1 MSEAPTRPRAES
13 LGRSAARGGV
23 VTLAGQG
30 VRALVQVASIVV
42 LARLVSP
49 ADYGYVAMVGAIVGA
64 ASILQDFGL
73 SRAAVQA
80 PTITPGQRDN
90 LFWLNLGCGAAAG
103 VIVLAGAPVVAAL
116 YGEPLLVDI
125 TRWLAVTFLLGGV
138 AAQFRASLMRDLR
151 FTAIA
156 LVDVLAPVLGLLVAI
171 GVALLDGSYWA
182 LVAQQVVA
190 AATICVGSVILARWL
205 PGLPRRRESV
215 RPFVSYGVHQL
226 GAQLL
231 TYVSMNADAVV
242 VGARFGAAPAG
253 LYDRA
258 FRMMMLPVRQ
268 LQFPITRVAMPVLS
282 RLQDDAENFGRFVVR
297 GQTILLNLLAP
308 VMMLG
313 AAVAGPVVEVV
324 LGSRWLEM
332 APLFAVLALGG
343 VFQAASFTSGWVFQ
357 ATGTMRA
364 QFRFALW
371 SRPLV
376 VVAVV
381 VGSIWGVMGVAVAYG
396 VASALLWPISLWLA
410 GRATDLAARPWLVSA
425 CRTLLAHGIAAL
437 CAAAVV
443 HFVDPG
449 APWVA
454 IGVALAVAAVV
465 LALEALIWP
474 AFRRDVRDVA
484 STRALLRRQ

>member
-1 MSEAPTRPRAES
+1 MSEAPTRRRAEA
-13 LGRSAARGGV
+13 LGRSAARGGI

-30 VRALVQVASIVV
+30 IRALVQVASIVV
-42 LARLVSP
+42 LARLLSP
-49 ADYGYVAMVGAIVGA
+49 DDYGYVAMVGAIVGA

-80 PTITPGQRDN
+80 PTITRGQRDN
-90 LFWLNLGCGAAAG
+90 LFWLNLGCGVVASA
-103 VIVLAGAPVVAAL
+103 VVLAGAPVVATL
-116 YGEPLLVDI
+116 YGEPLLEDI
-125 TRWLAVTFLLGGV
+125 TRWLAIPFLLGGI

-156 LVDVLAPVLGLLVAI
+156 TIDVVAPTLGLLVAI
-171 GVALLDGSYWA
+171 IVAFYDGSYWA
-182 LVAQQVVA
+182 LVAQQIVA
-190 AATICVGSVILARWL
+190 ATTICAGSVILARWL

-231 TYVSMNADAVV
+231 TYASMNADAVV
-242 VGARFGAAPAG
+242 IGARFGAGSAG
-253 LYDRA
+253 MYDRA

-268 LQFPITRVAMPVLS
+268 LQFPVTRVAMPVLS

-308 VMMLG
+308 VMMLA
-313 AAVAGPVVEVV
+313 AAVAGPVVEIA

-343 VFQAASFTSGWVFQ
+343 VFQAASFTSGWVFM
-357 ATGTMRA
+357 ATGEMRS
-364 QFRFALW
+364 QLRFALW

-381 VGSIWGVMGVAVAYG
+381 LGSVWGVMGVAAAYG
-396 VASALLWPISLWLA
+396 IASALLWPISLWWAARAA
-410 GRATDLAARPWLVSA
+410 GLMARPWLVSA
-425 CRTLLAHGIAAL
+425 CRTIAAHGVAAL
-437 CAAAVV
+437 SAAAVV
-443 HFVDPG
+443 HFLDPE

-454 IGVALAVAAVV
+454 IGMALVSAAVV
-465 LALEALIWP
+465 LTLEALVWP
-474 AFRRDVRDVA
+474 ALRRDLRDVA
-484 STRALLRRQ
+484 RTRALLRKR

>member
-1 MSEAPTRPRAES
+1 VSEAPARPRAEA
-13 LGRSAARGGV
+13 LGRSAARGGA

-49 ADYGYVAMVGAIVGA
+49 ADYGYLAMVGAIVGA
-64 ASILQDFGL
+64 ATILQDFGL

-80 PTITPGQRDN
+80 PVITVGQRDN
-90 LFWLNLGCGAAAG
+90 LFWLNLGCGALAA
-103 VIVLAGAPVVAAL
+103 VAVLAAAPAVAAL
-116 YGEPLLVDI
+116 YDEPVLADI
-125 TRWLAVTFLLGGV
+125 TRWLAVTFLLGGL

-156 LVDVLAPVLGLLVAI
+156 TIDVAAPTLGLLVAVW
-171 GVALLDGSYWA
+171 VALADGSYQA

-190 AATICVGSVILARWL
+190 AVVVCAGSVLVARWL

-215 RPFVSYGVHQL
+215 RSFVSYGVHQL

-231 TYVSMNADAVV
+231 NYVSMNADAVV
-242 VGARFGAAPAG
+242 VGARFGAASAG

-268 LQFPITRVAMPVLS
+268 LQFPVTRVAMPVLS

-297 GQTILLNLLAP
+297 GQAILLNLLAP
-308 VMMLG
+308 VMLLG
-313 AAVAGPVVEVV
+313 AATAGPVVEIA
-324 LGSRWLEM
+324 LGARWLEL
-332 APLFAVLALGG
+332 APLFAVLAVGG
-343 VFQAASFTSGWVFQ
+343 MFQAASFTSGWVFM
-357 ATGTMRA
+357 ATGTMRS

-381 VGSIWGVMGVAVAYG
+381 AGSLWGVVGVAAAYG
-396 VASALLWPISLWLA
+396 IASALLWPVSLWWA
-410 GRATDLAARPWLVSA
+410 GRAAHLAWRPWLVGG
-425 CRTLLAHGIAAL
+425 CRTILAHGVAAL
-437 CAAAVV
+437 AAAAVARRLDAA
-443 HFVDPG
+443 DPWLTLG
-449 APWVA
+449 A
-454 IGVALAVAAVV
+454 ALAAGGLV
-465 LALEALIWP
+465 LAAEALVWP
-474 AFRRDVRDVA
+474 AFRRDLRDVA
-484 STRALLRRQ
+484 RTRTLLRRR